1 MVEARR
7 ELVELLR
14 KARGL
19 LALPGNDFAWSSW
32 EDALAALAELDR
44 QLAHIKAGEMPSRLD
59 LTVLFAPTGPMQEV
73 SINNGWA
80 EEFLVVASK
89 FDAIAERVWA
99 EPNAAT
105 DPASAS

>member
-19 LALPGNDFAWSSW
+19 LASPGNDFAWSSW
-32 EDALAALAELDR
+32 KDGPVALAELDHR
-44 QLAHIKAGEMPSRLD
+44 LARIKAGELPSRVD
-59 LTVLFAPTGPMQEV
+59 LTILFAPAGPMQEV
-73 SINNGWA
+73 SVNSGWA
-80 EEFLVVASK
+80 EEFLAVASK

-105 DPASAS
+105 DPARAS